1 MASALA
7 ILTSALKLL
16 SDPVRLRLCGLLARN
31 ELAVQEMVAV
41 TGMQQSRISNHLALL
56 KRSGLVRDR
65 REGTW
70 SFHSLVEPQDRG
82 PLSPE
87 LFTAAIEPWLASPEG
102 QRDLQAL
109 GAILEQRREK
119 SRTAHDRL
127 AERWESGQ
135 DFAQGSLRTEVMALA
150 WPQGFVVADLGCGTG
165 FLTAQL
171 ASSAARVIA
180 VDHSPRMLAAAAKK
194 QLPANCE
201 FRRGELDALPIDSDC
216 VDAAFANLVWHH
228 LPDLSAA
235 AREVFRILK
244 PGGAVVI
251 SDLLPHE
258 CEWMRE
264 ALGDLRLGLK
274 PEQVVAALAAA
285 GFHGLR
291 WERAADRYRTKPQGG
306 EDLDLPMFLVRGQKP
321 AHTKDSVPS

>member
-1 MASALA
+1 MATALA
-7 ILTSALKLL
+7 NLTSALKLL

-70 SFHSLVEPQDRG
+70 SFHSLVEPQATG

-102 QRDLQAL
+102 LRDLHAL
-109 GAILEQRREK
+109 SAILEQRREK
-119 SRTAHDRL
+119 SRSAHDRL
-127 AERWESGQ
+127 AERWEARQ
-135 DFAQGSLRTEVMALA
+135 DFAQGSLRAEVMALA
-150 WPQGFVVADLGCGTG
+150 WPQGFIVADLGCGTG

-171 ASSAARVIA
+171 AGSAHRVIA

-194 QLPANCE
+194 QLPSNCE
-201 FRRGELDALPIDSDC
+201 FRRGELDALPIDDAC
-216 VDAAFANLVWHH
+216 IDAAFANLVWHH
-228 LPDLSAA
+228 LPDLAAA

-251 SDLLPHE
+251 SDLFPHE
-258 CEWMRE
+258 SEWMRE
-264 ALGDLRLGLK
+264 SLGDLRLGLK
-274 PEQVVAALAAA
+274 PEQVIAALAQA
-285 GFHGLR
+285 GFHALR
-291 WERAADRYRTKPQGG
+291 HERAVDRYRGQPPLGG
-306 EDLDLPMFLVRGQKP
+306 EIELPMFLVRGQKP
-321 AHTKDSVPS
+321 SRTNDVLAS